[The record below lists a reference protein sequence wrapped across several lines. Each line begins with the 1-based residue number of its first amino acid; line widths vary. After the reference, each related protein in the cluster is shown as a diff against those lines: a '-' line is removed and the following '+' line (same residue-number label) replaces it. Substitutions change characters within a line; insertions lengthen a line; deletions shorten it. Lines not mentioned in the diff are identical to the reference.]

1 MEDVMGGSAV
11 IKTREFR
18 RGITWLDYGIFTYLR
33 VCNTFKVYLYMCIC
47 VCPFLV
53 SETGI
58 FRKSVAMHPE
68 RLYMPNASCF

>member
-18 RGITWLDYGIFTYLR
+18 RGITWLDHGIFTCEYATHL
-33 VCNTFKVYLYMCIC
+33 KYIHICIC
-47 VCPFLV
+47 VCPSLV